1 MKRRSL
7 FDPML
12 NKSDFIN
19 KQEMINIKDT
29 FIKKF
34 SCINFLINVLV
45 PLISIIILAFI
56 GKILYYRQ
64 KQKKIDKSKNED
76 IENWLTQRQSIIK
89 NLTSK
94 RIKLVMPGNFQLT
107 SGFNV
112 NLSVPSFSKKEL
124 GDDNNDPS
132 LSGKYLIIASRN
144 IITYNKH
151 ETIIEVATTSTA
163 NEFIPTSNPQQTSV
177 IAEYY

>member
-19 KQEMINIKDT
+19 KQEIINVKDT

-56 GKILYYRQ
+56 GKVLYYKQ

-76 IENWLTQRQSIIK
+76 IEMKT
-89 NLTSK
+89 
-94 RIKLVMPGNFQLT
+94 
-107 SGFNV
+107 FN
-112 NLSVPSFSKKEL
+112 
-124 GDDNNDPS
+124 
-132 LSGKYLIIASRN
+132 
-144 IITYNKH
+144 
-151 ETIIEVATTSTA
+151 
-163 NEFIPTSNPQQTSV
+163 
-177 IAEYY
+177 

>member
-19 KQEMINIKDT
+19 KQEIINVKDT

-56 GKILYYRQ
+56 GKILYYKQ

-76 IENWLTQRQSIIK
+76 IEMKT
-89 NLTSK
+89 
-94 RIKLVMPGNFQLT
+94 
-107 SGFNV
+107 FN
-112 NLSVPSFSKKEL
+112 
-124 GDDNNDPS
+124 
-132 LSGKYLIIASRN
+132 
-144 IITYNKH
+144 
-151 ETIIEVATTSTA
+151 
-163 NEFIPTSNPQQTSV
+163 
-177 IAEYY
+177 

>member
-56 GKILYYRQ
+56 GKVLYYRQ

-76 IENWLTQRQSIIK
+76 IEMKT
-89 NLTSK
+89 
-94 RIKLVMPGNFQLT
+94 
-107 SGFNV
+107 FN
-112 NLSVPSFSKKEL
+112 
-124 GDDNNDPS
+124 
-132 LSGKYLIIASRN
+132 
-144 IITYNKH
+144 
-151 ETIIEVATTSTA
+151 
-163 NEFIPTSNPQQTSV
+163 
-177 IAEYY
+177 

>member
-76 IENWLTQRQSIIK
+76 IEMKT
-89 NLTSK
+89 
-94 RIKLVMPGNFQLT
+94 
-107 SGFNV
+107 FN
-112 NLSVPSFSKKEL
+112 
-124 GDDNNDPS
+124 
-132 LSGKYLIIASRN
+132 
-144 IITYNKH
+144 
-151 ETIIEVATTSTA
+151 
-163 NEFIPTSNPQQTSV
+163 
-177 IAEYY
+177 

>member
-19 KQEMINIKDT
+19 KQEIINVKDT

-34 SCINFLINVLV
+34 SCINFLINILV

-56 GKILYYRQ
+56 GKVLYYRQ

-76 IENWLTQRQSIIK
+76 IEMKT
-89 NLTSK
+89 
-94 RIKLVMPGNFQLT
+94 
-107 SGFNV
+107 FN
-112 NLSVPSFSKKEL
+112 
-124 GDDNNDPS
+124 
-132 LSGKYLIIASRN
+132 
-144 IITYNKH
+144 
-151 ETIIEVATTSTA
+151 
-163 NEFIPTSNPQQTSV
+163 
-177 IAEYY
+177 